1 MHIDVSL
8 TMRVLLRTYVRVCV
22 RACVRAVQAEMAEFF
37 GVDSLAYLSHD
48 GLVAAVGE
56 GLKLVHPE
64 DSGLCSACL
73 TGVYPVDLEW

>member
-1 MHIDVSL
+1 
-8 TMRVLLRTYVRVCV
+8 
-22 RACVRAVQAEMAEFF
+22 MAEFF